1 MTVARLNMCHYH
13 QFPEGLWR
21 ENPKFWPM
29 VEFTDIYKY
38 LGNTSGKGLLSQIMS
53 LLISLLFSLSSSITA
68 IELMFHLT
76 KENRFLFNKRRM
88 IHAHD
93 RFIVDIMVDNF
104 GWKTARSDYLYHN

>member
-29 VEFTDIYKY
+29 VEFPDINEY

-53 LLISLLFSLSSSITA
+53 LLIPLLLSLSSSITA

-76 KENRFLFNKRRM
+76 KDEQAPL
-88 IHAHD
+88 
-93 RFIVDIMVDNF
+93 
-104 GWKTARSDYLYHN
+104 